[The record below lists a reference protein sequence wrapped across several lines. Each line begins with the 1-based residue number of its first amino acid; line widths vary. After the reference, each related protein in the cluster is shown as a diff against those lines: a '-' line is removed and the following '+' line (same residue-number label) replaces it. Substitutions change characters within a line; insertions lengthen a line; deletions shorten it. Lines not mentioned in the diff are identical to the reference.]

1 MVRSMGKKYWL
12 ALANLIWLG
21 CWPAGMVH
29 ASTEQAVVASPSI
42 QHDWYQNEVAEQA
55 RHELEQQLQEAV
67 LAQLHPDFYRLWQQ
81 LQKTPAD
88 RRGALYDEAFGKLA
102 RFQQAWRGM
111 DLVAREQMQTLKLD
125 LNRPLVHAPQGDNL
139 LEQVRQLRPQVAEYD
154 AVREEVRKLLAM
166 PMAKHW
172 PTLSMPT
179 LRAGESSTELGQI
192 RSILNELGDSA
203 PTHQDSLY
211 DPETEQAIKQ
221 FQRRHGLTA
230 DGIIGRQTRS
240 WLNTGPEVR
249 ASLLVRNLWR
259 RDLVDHLAGR
269 YVLVN
274 IPDYRLSVVESGS
287 EVFTSRVIVGKEQRA
302 TPILASEIRSI
313 VLNPAWHVPRSILSK
328 DILPKLGRDPAYL
341 DREQFEVIDGEGNPV
356 QFSEDGWHHA
366 LASGFPYRLRQKPGD
381 HNALGRYKFYLPN
394 NDAIY
399 LHSTPRKA
407 LFEQGA
413 RAFSSGCIRV
423 EHADDLAELLL
434 ADSRY
439 QPDKVASILKET
451 QTKWLPLSNPIPVF
465 TVYWSSWIDEEG
477 RQQLRNDIYGFD
489 RVSYQSRLL

>member
-1 MVRSMGKKYWL
+1 MGKKHWL

-21 CWPAGMVH
+21 CWPAGM
-29 ASTEQAVVASPSI
+29 AYANTEQMVVASPSV
-42 QHDWYQNEVAEQA
+42 QHDWYQDSEAEQA
-55 RHELEQQLQEAV
+55 RQELESQLQEAV

-81 LQKTPAD
+81 LQKTPGD
-88 RRGALYDEAFGKLA
+88 KRGALYDEAFAKLA
-102 RFQQAWRGM
+102 RFQHAWRAM
-111 DLVAREQMQTLKLD
+111 DLVAREQMQTQKLD
-125 LNRPLVHAPQGDNL
+125 LNKPLTESPRGDNL
-139 LEQVRQLRPQVAEYD
+139 LEQVKQLRPQVAEYE

-166 PMAKHW
+166 PMARQW
-172 PTLSMPT
+172 PSLDMPT
-179 LRAGESSTELGQI
+179 LRAGESSTELGRI
-192 RSILNELGDSA
+192 RAILNALGDGA
-203 PTHQDSLY
+203 PSDDEVIY
-211 DPETEQAIKQ
+211 DGETEAAIKQ

-240 WLNTGPEVR
+240 WLNTGPQVR
-249 ASLLVRNLWR
+249 ASLLLRNLWR
-259 RDLVDHLAGR
+259 RDLVDHLANR

-274 IPDYRLSVVESGS
+274 IPDYRLSVVESGN

-394 NDAIY
+394 NEAIY
-399 LHSTPRKA
+399 LHSTPRKS

-434 ADSRY
+434 TDSRY
-439 QPDKVASILKET
+439 QPDKVASILKDT
-451 QTKWLPLSNPIPVF
+451 QTKWLPLTTPIPVF
-465 TVYWSSWIDEEG
+465 TVYWSSWIDDEG

-489 RVSYQSRLL
+489 RVSFQSRLL

>member
-1 MVRSMGKKYWL
+1 MGKKYWL

-21 CWPAGMVH
+21 CWPASMVQ
-29 ASTEQAVVASPSI
+29 ASPEQTVVASPSI
-42 QHDWYQNEVAEQA
+42 QHDWYQNSTAEQA
-55 RHELEQQLQEAV
+55 RHELEQQLQEVV
-67 LAQLHPDFYRLWQQ
+67 LAQLHPDFYRLWQR
-81 LQKTPAD
+81 LQKAPAD

-102 RFQQAWRGM
+102 RFQQAWRAM

-125 LNRPLVHAPQGDNL
+125 LNTPLAHEPVGDNL
-139 LEQVRQLRPQVAEYD
+139 LDQVKQLRPQVAEYD

-166 PMAKHW
+166 PMAKRW
-172 PTLSMPT
+172 PNLEMPT
-179 LRAGESSTELGQI
+179 LRAGESSAELGQI
-192 RSILNELGDSA
+192 RTILNELGDGA
-203 PTHQDSLY
+203 PTHQDALY
-211 DPETEQAIKQ
+211 DADTEQAIKQ

-230 DGIIGRQTRS
+230 DGIIGRQTRT

-249 ASLLVRNLWR
+249 ASLLLRNLWR

-341 DREQFEVIDGEGNPV
+341 DREQFEVIDSEGNPV
-356 QFSEDGWHHA
+356 QFSEDGWHQA

-439 QPDKVASILKET
+439 QPDKVANILKET
-451 QTKWLPLSNPIPVF
+451 QTKWLPLTSPIPVF

>member
-1 MVRSMGKKYWL
+1 MGKKYWL

-29 ASTEQAVVASPSI
+29 ASTEQMVVASPSI
-42 QHDWYQNEVAEQA
+42 QHDWYQNSTAEQA
-55 RHELEQQLQEAV
+55 RHELELQLQEAV

-102 RFQQAWRGM
+102 RFQQAWRAM

-125 LNRPLVHAPQGDNL
+125 LTKPLAHEPLGDNL
-139 LEQVRQLRPQVAEYD
+139 LDQVKQLRPQVAEYE
-154 AVREEVRKLLAM
+154 AVRDEVRKLLAM

-172 PTLSMPT
+172 PTLDMPT
-179 LRAGESSTELGQI
+179 LRAGESATELGQI
-192 RSILNELGDSA
+192 RSILNELGDGA
-203 PTHQDSLY
+203 PNHQDATY
-211 DPETEQAIKQ
+211 DAETEQAIKQ

-240 WLNTGPEVR
+240 WLNTGPQVR
-249 ASLLVRNLWR
+249 ASLLLRNLWR

-366 LASGFPYRLRQKPGD
+366 LA
-381 HNALGRYKFYLPN
+381 
-394 NDAIY
+394 
-399 LHSTPRKA
+399 
-407 LFEQGA
+407 
-413 RAFSSGCIRV
+413 
-423 EHADDLAELLL
+423 
-434 ADSRY
+434 
-439 QPDKVASILKET
+439 
-451 QTKWLPLSNPIPVF
+451 
-465 TVYWSSWIDEEG
+465 
-477 RQQLRNDIYGFD
+477 
-489 RVSYQSRLL
+489 

>member
-1 MVRSMGKKYWL
+1 M
-12 ALANLIWLG
+12 
-21 CWPAGMVH
+21 
-29 ASTEQAVVASPSI
+29 
-42 QHDWYQNEVAEQA
+42 
-55 RHELEQQLQEAV
+55 
-67 LAQLHPDFYRLWQQ
+67 
-81 LQKTPAD
+81 
-88 RRGALYDEAFGKLA
+88 
-102 RFQQAWRGM
+102 
-111 DLVAREQMQTLKLD
+111 
-125 LNRPLVHAPQGDNL
+125 
-139 LEQVRQLRPQVAEYD
+139 
-154 AVREEVRKLLAM
+154 
-166 PMAKHW
+166 
-172 PTLSMPT
+172 
-179 LRAGESSTELGQI
+179 
-192 RSILNELGDSA
+192 
-203 PTHQDSLY
+203 
-211 DPETEQAIKQ
+211 
-221 FQRRHGLTA
+221 
-230 DGIIGRQTRS
+230 
-240 WLNTGPEVR
+240 R

-366 LASGFPYRLRQKPGD
+366 LASGFPYRLRQSRGSQCPGSLQVLSAQQRC
-381 HNALGRYKFYLPN
+381 HLSPFHPAQGAVR
-394 NDAIY
+394 A
-399 LHSTPRKA
+399 
-407 LFEQGA
+407 GA

>member
-1 MVRSMGKKYWL
+1 M
-12 ALANLIWLG
+12 
-21 CWPAGMVH
+21 
-29 ASTEQAVVASPSI
+29 
-42 QHDWYQNEVAEQA
+42 
-55 RHELEQQLQEAV
+55 
-67 LAQLHPDFYRLWQQ
+67 
-81 LQKTPAD
+81 
-88 RRGALYDEAFGKLA
+88 
-102 RFQQAWRGM
+102 
-111 DLVAREQMQTLKLD
+111 
-125 LNRPLVHAPQGDNL
+125 
-139 LEQVRQLRPQVAEYD
+139 
-154 AVREEVRKLLAM
+154 
-166 PMAKHW
+166 
-172 PTLSMPT
+172 
-179 LRAGESSTELGQI
+179 
-192 RSILNELGDSA
+192 
-203 PTHQDSLY
+203 
-211 DPETEQAIKQ
+211 
-221 FQRRHGLTA
+221 
-230 DGIIGRQTRS
+230 
-240 WLNTGPEVR
+240 
-249 ASLLVRNLWR
+249 
-259 RDLVDHLAGR
+259 DHLAGR

>member
-21 CWPAGMVH
+21 CWPAGMAH
-29 ASTEQAVVASPSI
+29 ASTEQIVVASPSV
-42 QHDWYQNEVAEQA
+42 QHDWYQSSTAEQE
-55 RHELEQQLQEAV
+55 RRELESQLQEAV

-81 LQKTPAD
+81 LQKTPSE

-102 RFQQAWRGM
+102 RFQQAWRAM

-125 LNRPLVHAPQGDNL
+125 LTKPLAHEPMGDNL
-139 LEQVRQLRPQVAEYD
+139 LDQVKQLRPQVAEYE

-172 PTLSMPT
+172 PNLDMPT

-192 RSILNELGDSA
+192 RSILNELGDGA
-203 PTHQDSLY
+203 PNHQDATY
-211 DPETEQAIKQ
+211 DADTEAAIKQ

-240 WLNTGPEVR
+240 WLNTGPQVR
-249 ASLLVRNLWR
+249 ASLLLRNLWR

-274 IPDYRLSVVESGS
+274 IPDYRLSVVESGN

-356 QFSEDGWHHA
+356 QFSEDGWHQA

-394 NDAIY
+394 NEAIY

-451 QTKWLPLSNPIPVF
+451 QTKWLPLTTPIPVF
-465 TVYWSSWIDEEG
+465 TVYWSSWIDDEG

-489 RVSYQSRLL
+489 RVSFQSRLL

>member
-1 MVRSMGKKYWL
+1 MGMKYWL
-12 ALANLIWLG
+12 ALANLVWLG
-21 CWPAGMVH
+21 CLPATV
-29 ASTEQAVVASPSI
+29 AQAAETPIVVAVGETR
-42 QHDWYQNEVAEQA
+42 HDWYQGSQAELA
-55 RHELEQQLQEAV
+55 RAELEQQLQEAV
-67 LAQLHPDFYRLWQQ
+67 LARLHPDFFALWKRLNA
-81 LQKTPAD
+81 TPASQ
-88 RRGALYDEAFGKLA
+88 RGAIYDEVFTKLT
-102 RFQQAWRGM
+102 RFQHAWRGM
-111 DLVAREQMQTLKLD
+111 DLVSREQMKTLKLD
-125 LNRPLVHAPQGDNL
+125 LNQPINQAPTTDDL
-139 LEQVRQLRPQVAEYD
+139 LTQVRALRPQVAEYE
-154 AVREEVRKLLAM
+154 AVREKVRKLLAM
-166 PMAKHW
+166 PMARKW
-172 PTLSMPT
+172 PSLDIPT
-179 LRAGESSTELGQI
+179 LRAGETSAELGTI
-192 RSILNELGDSA
+192 RAMLNELGDVA
-203 PTHQDSLY
+203 PLHQDAVY
-211 DPETEQAIKQ
+211 DAETEQAIKA

-230 DGIIGRQTRS
+230 DGIIGRQTRT

-249 ASLLVRNLWR
+249 ASLLLRNLWR
-259 RDLVDHLAGR
+259 RDLVDQLAKPR

-341 DREQFEVIDGEGNPV
+341 SREQFEVVDGEGNPV
-356 QFSEDGWHHA
+356 QFTEEEWHQA
-366 LASGFPYRLRQKPGD
+366 LAAGFPYRLRQKPGD

-399 LHSTPRKA
+399 LHSTPRKG

-439 QPDKVASILKET
+439 QPDKVASILKQS
-451 QTKWLPLSNPIPVF
+451 QTKWLPLTSPIPVF
-465 TVYWSSWIDEEG
+465 TVYWSSWVDETG

-489 RVSYQSRLL
+489 RVSFQSRLL

>member
-1 MVRSMGKKYWL
+1 MGKKYWL

-21 CWPAGMVH
+21 CLPAALAQ
-29 ASTEQAVVASPSI
+29 ASEGQVLVTQAAV
-42 QHDWYQNEVAEQA
+42 QHDWYQNSTAEQA
-55 RHELEQQLQEAV
+55 RLELEHQLQEAV
-67 LAQLHPDFYRLWQQ
+67 LAQLHPDFFSLWKK
-81 LQKTPAD
+81 LQAKPAD
-88 RRGALYDEAFGKLA
+88 QRGALYDEVFGKLA
-102 RFQQAWRGM
+102 RFQQAWRAM
-111 DLVAREQMQTLKLD
+111 DLVAREQMQTLKLN
-125 LNRPLVHAPQGDNL
+125 LNQPLAHEPVGDNL
-139 LEQVRQLRPQVAEYD
+139 LDQVKQLRPQVAEYE

-166 PMAKHW
+166 PMAKQW
-172 PTLSMPT
+172 PTLTMPT
-179 LRAGESSTELGQI
+179 LRAGEASPELGQI
-192 RSILNELGDSA
+192 RTILNELGDGA
-203 PTHQDSLY
+203 PRHDDATY
-211 DPETEQAIKQ
+211 DVDTQQAIKQ

-230 DGIIGRQTRS
+230 DGIIGRQTRT
-240 WLNTGPEVR
+240 WLNTGPQVR
-249 ASLLVRNLWR
+249 ASLLLRNLWR
-259 RDLVDHLAGR
+259 RDLVDRLSGAR

-274 IPDYRLSVVESGS
+274 IPDYRLSVVESGN

-313 VLNPAWHVPRSILSK
+313 VLNPPWHVPRSILSK

-341 DREQFEVIDGEGNPV
+341 NREQFEVIDGEGNPV
-356 QFSEDGWHHA
+356 QFTEEGWYQA
-366 LASGFPYRLRQKPGD
+366 LAAGFPYRLRQKPGD

-439 QPDKVASILKET
+439 QPDKVASILKNT
-451 QTKWLPLSNPIPVF
+451 QTKWLPLTTPIPVF

-489 RVSYQSRLL
+489 RVSFQSRLL

>member
-1 MVRSMGKKYWL
+1 K
-12 ALANLIWLG
+12 
-21 CWPAGMVH
+21 
-29 ASTEQAVVASPSI
+29 Q
-42 QHDWYQNEVAEQA
+42 
-55 RHELEQQLQEAV
+55 
-67 LAQLHPDFYRLWQQ
+67 
-81 LQKTPAD
+81 
-88 RRGALYDEAFGKLA
+88 
-102 RFQQAWRGM
+102 
-111 DLVAREQMQTLKLD
+111 
-125 LNRPLVHAPQGDNL
+125 
-139 LEQVRQLRPQVAEYD
+139 
-154 AVREEVRKLLAM
+154 
-166 PMAKHW
+166 W
-172 PTLSMPT
+172 PTLTMPT
-179 LRAGESSTELGQI
+179 LRAGEASPELGQI
-192 RSILNELGDSA
+192 RTILNELGDGA
-203 PTHQDSLY
+203 PRHDDATY
-211 DPETEQAIKQ
+211 DVDTQQAIKQ

-230 DGIIGRQTRS
+230 DGIIGRQTRT
-240 WLNTGPEVR
+240 WLNTGPQVR
-249 ASLLVRNLWR
+249 ASLLLRNLWR
-259 RDLVDHLAGR
+259 RDLVDHLSGAR

-274 IPDYRLSVVESGS
+274 IPDYRLSVVESGN

-313 VLNPAWHVPRSILSK
+313 VLNPPWHVPRSILSK

-341 DREQFEVIDGEGNPV
+341 NREQFEVIDGEGNPV
-356 QFSEDGWHHA
+356 QFTEEGWYQA
-366 LASGFPYRLRQKPGD
+366 LAAGFPYRLRQKPGD

-439 QPDKVASILKET
+439 QPDKVASILKNT
-451 QTKWLPLSNPIPVF
+451 QTKWLPLTTPIPVF

-489 RVSYQSRLL
+489 RVSFQSRLL

>member
-1 MVRSMGKKYWL
+1 MGKKYWL

-21 CWPAGMVH
+21 CWPASMVH
-29 ASTEQAVVASPSI
+29 ASTEQTVVASPSI

-125 LNRPLVHAPQGDNL
+125 LNRPWPMPPGRQSAGAGQATQATGGGIRRRARRSAQAAGHAHGQALAHPLHVDPAGRGELD
-139 LEQVRQLRPQVAEYD
+139 RARPDPLHPE
-154 AVREEVRKLLAM
+154 R
-166 PMAKHW
+166 
-172 PTLSMPT
+172 T
-179 LRAGESSTELGQI
+179 GGQCPN
-192 RSILNELGDSA
+192 S
-203 PTHQDSLY
+203 PDSLY

-328 DILPKLGRDPAYL
+328 DILPKLGRDPAYGSRTVRG
-341 DREQFEVIDGEGNPV
+341 DRRRGQSGAVQRRWLAPCAGLRFPLPV
-356 QFSEDGWHHA
+356 A
-366 LASGFPYRLRQKPGD
+366 AKAGD

>member
-1 MVRSMGKKYWL
+1 
-12 ALANLIWLG
+12 
-21 CWPAGMVH
+21 
-29 ASTEQAVVASPSI
+29 
-42 QHDWYQNEVAEQA
+42 
-55 RHELEQQLQEAV
+55 
-67 LAQLHPDFYRLWQQ
+67 
-81 LQKTPAD
+81 
-88 RRGALYDEAFGKLA
+88 
-102 RFQQAWRGM
+102 
-111 DLVAREQMQTLKLD
+111 
-125 LNRPLVHAPQGDNL
+125 
-139 LEQVRQLRPQVAEYD
+139 VAEYD

-172 PTLSMPT
+172 PTFHADP
-179 LRAGESSTELGQI
+179 AGELDRARPDPLHPERTGGQ
-192 RSILNELGDSA
+192 S

-366 LASGFPYRLRQKPGD
+366 LASGFPYRLRQKPGITMPWV
-381 HNALGRYKFYLPN
+381 ATSSICPTTMPS
-394 NDAIY
+394 I
-399 LHSTPRKA
+399 SIPPR
-407 LFEQGA
+407 A
-413 RAFSSGCIRV
+413 RRCSSRGPVPSAR
-423 EHADDLAELLL
+423 
-434 ADSRY
+434 
-439 QPDKVASILKET
+439 VASGWNTPTIWRSCCWRT
-451 QTKWLPLSNPIPVF
+451 PAI
-465 TVYWSSWIDEEG
+465 
-477 RQQLRNDIYGFD
+477 
-489 RVSYQSRLL
+489 SRTRWPAS

>member
-1 MVRSMGKKYWL
+1 MGMKYWL
-12 ALANLIWLG
+12 ALANLVWLG
-21 CWPAGMVH
+21 CLPAGAVH
-29 ASTEQAVVASPSI
+29 ATEAQVVVAASETG
-42 QHDWYQNEVAEQA
+42 HDWYQGSQAEQA
-55 RHELEQQLQEAV
+55 RVELEQQLQEAV
-67 LAQLHPDFYRLWQQ
+67 LAQLHPDFFTLWKRLQA
-81 LQKTPAD
+81 TPAD
-88 RRGALYDEAFGKLA
+88 KRGAIYDDIFTKLS
-102 RFQQAWRGM
+102 RFQHAWRGM
-111 DLVAREQMQTLKLD
+111 DLVSREQMKTLKLD
-125 LNRPLVHAPQGDNL
+125 LNRPVVTQPSDDDL
-139 LEQVRQLRPQVAEYD
+139 LTQVKSLRPQVAEYE
-154 AVREEVRKLLAM
+154 AVRAKVHKLLAM
-166 PMAKHW
+166 PMASKW
-172 PTLSMPT
+172 PTLDMPT
-179 LRAGESSTELGQI
+179 LRAGESSAELGQI
-192 RSILNELGDSA
+192 RAMLNELGDRA
-203 PTHQDSLY
+203 PSHGDQIY
-211 DPETEQAIKQ
+211 DGDTEQAIKQ

-240 WLNTGPEVR
+240 WLNTGPQVR
-249 ASLLVRNLWR
+249 ASLLLRNLWR
-259 RDLVDHLAGR
+259 RDLVDQLAGGR

-274 IPDYRLSVVESGS
+274 IPDYRLSVVESGN

-313 VLNPAWHVPRSILSK
+313 VLNPSWHVPRSILSK

-341 DREQFEVIDGEGNPV
+341 SREQFEVIDSEGNPV
-356 QFSEDGWHHA
+356 QFTEEGWHQA
-366 LASGFPYRLRQKPGD
+366 LAAGFPYRLRQKPGD

-439 QPDKVASILKET
+439 QPDKVANILKES
-451 QTKWLPLSNPIPVF
+451 QTKWLPLTTPIPVF
-465 TVYWSSWIDEEG
+465 TVYWSSWIDENG

-489 RVSYQSRLL
+489 RVSFQSRLL